1 MPSTEES
8 YPISWYVDSGAGQSI
23 SSCSGAFSFLQ
34 PCAIVV
40 VGVAGSMPVHGMGT
54 ASFVTSVGGDQ
65 EVILVIHNCLLCH
78 GEVFN
83 LLSVSQLLRTTSN
96 SVVFSGG
103 NSKIHLNQHDEN
115 KHQTLSLT
123 EEDGPYSISM
133 QPISANDK
141 RHTYLAQCQ

>member
-1 MPSTEES
+1 MPGTDDS

-23 SSCSGAFSFLQ
+23 SSCSDAFSSLQ

-54 ASFVTSVGGDQ
+54 ATFVTSVDGDK

-83 LLSVSQLLRTTSN
+83 LLSVSQLLRSTRN

-103 NSKIHLNQHDEN
+103 NSKIHLIDKD
-115 KHQTLSLT
+115 KHQPLRLT
-123 EEDGPYSISM
+123 EEDG
-133 QPISANDK
+133 
-141 RHTYLAQCQ
+141 